1 MSLDDVAKKV
11 TEKGKLESSRVIQ
24 EGNNEAKAIMD
35 EAQNVAKAIMVEAR
49 EKAEK
54 QIKLMKE
61 QEMSSAEVEGRRN
74 MLKAEKLVLDTV
86 KNKTF
91 ASLKA
96 APRATKEQ
104 MISGLIKQAGTV
116 FPSGFIYSNQE
127 DADYVKRMAGNYQF
141 AGTIQC
147 SGGIIVE
154 NPERTQRLNLT
165 YETLLDD
172 LWQEKIREVAEIL
185 FK

>member
-11 TEKGKLESSRVIQ
+11 TEKGKLESSKIIK
-24 EGNNEAKAIMD
+24 EGEKEAILVVNKALKEAKAIMA
-35 EAQNVAKAIMVEAR
+35 EAM

-54 QIKLMKE
+54 QIGLMKE
-61 QEMSSAEVEGRRN
+61 QEMSSAEVDGRRN
-74 MLKAEKLVLDTV
+74 MLKAEKEVLDAV
-86 KNKTF
+86 KAKTF
-91 ASLKA
+91 QSLRS
-96 APRATKEQ
+96 APRDKKEQ
-104 MISGLIKQAGTV
+104 IISGLVKQAGTV
-116 FPSGFIYSNQE
+116 ISSGFIYSNQE
-127 DADYVKRMAGNYQF
+127 DADYVKRMVGNYQF

-154 NPERTQRLNLT
+154 NSDKTQRLNMT

-172 LWQEKIREVAEIL
+172 LWQEKIGEVAEIL